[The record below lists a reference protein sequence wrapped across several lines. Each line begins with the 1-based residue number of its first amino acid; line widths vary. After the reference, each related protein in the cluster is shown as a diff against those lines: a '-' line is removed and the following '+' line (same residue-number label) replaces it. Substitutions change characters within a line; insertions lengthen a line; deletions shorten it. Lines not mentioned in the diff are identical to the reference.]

1 MPAEPAS
8 DSCCGDKGASVGPG
22 PPAPRG
28 PGGLAVDPIRG
39 SYGSRACG
47 AASGTT
53 CASSIRGGPRARSAC
68 LGVVCEVGLRL
79 VWEPPPQGSQETP
92 RGEGGSKGVPG
103 GPGRLGIWGA
113 WLRPPARWR
122 APWPSGAT
130 GGVWG
135 REEGAC
141 PLAPAAVSSP
151 RPFRSR
157 RGAGSQAGGG
167 RLGLLERR
175 G

>member
-1 MPAEPAS
+1 MPAELAS

-47 AASGTT
+47 AASGTMR
-53 CASSIRGGPRARSAC
+53 ASSIRGDPRARPAC
-68 LGVVCEVGLRL
+68 LGVVREVGLRL

-92 RGEGGSKGVPG
+92 RGREGGR

-122 APWPSGAT
+122 APWLSGAT

-157 RGAGSQAGGG
+157 RGAGSQAGGR
-167 RLGLLERR
+167 RLGLLELR